1 MKKSEIILLTTMLFT
16 TLFYGETVG
25 LNLAILGASYA
36 LLLLFSTRD
45 QHRSR
50 SFLTLFVLTL
60 LSSVAFAWYGD
71 FTSFI
76 ALFFS
81 VCLLA
86 FKSKGGSLKS
96 ILTLPVFALNFITFF
111 GRFFTFEDWLPKRK
125 TSVSWQ
131 KFIALIVIPSVFISV
146 FFGVYAMGSRH
157 FSSIF
162 NDYEF
167 NLNFMEF
174 FLLAF
179 LGFFLAFNFF
189 NLKIYDFIFRSN
201 HDLKNDFL
209 NEDKILKPTYSFLD
223 IDAER
228 KSGLISL
235 IALNIL
241 LLIFIVTFNYE
252 QFVELPKTPGQLSSE
267 THERVNAVILSIIM
281 AVFVIM
287 FFFKGTFNFDKKAKP
302 LKIAA
307 QIWIVLNAI
316 LILSSALKNTEYISN
331 LGITYKRL
339 GVYAFLTLALIGLIL
354 AFYKI
359 EKKKTNAFLF
369 NHMMWYFYGT
379 VLICSFVNWGNIAT
393 QYNIHHNKG
402 NYDFLTSFNFNDKT
416 IKEKFPEKEEVKF
429 EYEERHEDSFLSRTL
444 YYETLKFK

>member
-1 MKKSEIILLTTMLFT
+1 MKKSEIILLTTMLFI

-50 SFLTLFVLTL
+50 SFLTLFVLSL

-131 KFIALIVIPSVFISV
+131 KFIALIVIPFIFISV

-281 AVFVIM
+281 RF
-287 FFFKGTFNFDKKAKP
+287 
-302 LKIAA
+302 
-307 QIWIVLNAI
+307 
-316 LILSSALKNTEYISN
+316 LSSCFSLK
-331 LGITYKRL
+331 
-339 GVYAFLTLALIGLIL
+339 
-354 AFYKI
+354 
-359 EKKKTNAFLF
+359 
-369 NHMMWYFYGT
+369 
-379 VLICSFVNWGNIAT
+379 
-393 QYNIHHNKG
+393 
-402 NYDFLTSFNFNDKT
+402 DPLTSTRKQN
-416 IKEKFPEKEEVKF
+416 
-429 EYEERHEDSFLSRTL
+429 L
-444 YYETLKFK
+444 